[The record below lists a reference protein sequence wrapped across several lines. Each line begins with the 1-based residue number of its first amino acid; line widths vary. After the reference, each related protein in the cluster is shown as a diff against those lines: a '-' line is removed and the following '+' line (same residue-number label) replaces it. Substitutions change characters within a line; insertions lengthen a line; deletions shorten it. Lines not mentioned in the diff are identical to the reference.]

1 MDRLQGKITIVTG
14 GASRPGLGSSTAIRF
29 AEEGAIV
36 YVTDIDLDGAE
47 AVACGI
53 RDVGGQA
60 TALKHD
66 VADPSDW
73 DNVFATVKSRHGRL
87 DALVNNAG
95 VVIHGLI
102 GDYTDAQWKRQ
113 LDINLNSAF
122 YGTQRAVKLMREVGQ
137 GGSII
142 NISSG
147 AGLIGVPGASAYSAT
162 KGGVRLF
169 TKSVALECAA
179 DGIRVNSVHPGMIKT
194 NIAEVSERENPE
206 EFAQQVKA
214 IPMRRFGDPED
225 IANMNLFLASDE
237 SRYVTGTELVVD
249 GGFTAQ

>member
-1 MDRLQGKITIVTG
+1 MGRLQDKIAIVTG

-29 AEEGAIV
+29 AQEGAV
-36 YVTDIDLDGAE
+36 VFVTDIDLDGAE
-47 AVACGI
+47 AVAADI
-53 RDVGGQA
+53 RESGGLA
-60 TALKHD
+60 TAIQHD
-66 VADPSDW
+66 VANAADW
-73 DNVFATVKSRHGRL
+73 DRLFDTVRSRHGRL

-102 GDYTDAQWKRQ
+102 ANYKDDQWKRQ
-113 LDINLNSAF
+113 VDINLNSVF
-122 YGTQRAVKLMREVGQ
+122 YGTQRAVELMREVGQ

-169 TKSVALECAA
+169 SKSIALECAT
-179 DGIRVNSVHPGMIKT
+179 DGIRVNSVHPGMIRT
-194 NIAEVSERENPE
+194 NISAISERENPE
-206 EFAQQVKA
+206 EFQQQVNA
-214 IPMRRFGDPED
+214 IPMRQFGDPMD